1 MHIVIGGAA
10 NGKRQYVKEHVTND
24 TVWLGNETPLE
35 LNRTIDA
42 PLVICGLE
50 QWMAT
55 RLQEEDAAIKEI
67 LDFIRNKEVTMILT
81 DIGRGIVPM
90 NPTERALR
98 DACGRLNQQLMKE
111 ATSVTRIWYGIPQ
124 KLK

>member
-10 NGKRQYVKEHVTND
+10 NGKRQYVKEQVSNETI
-24 TVWLGNETPLE
+24 WLGSEAPLE
-35 LNRTIDA
+35 LDRTIDA

-90 NPTERALR
+90 DPTERALR

>member
-10 NGKRQYVKEHVTND
+10 NGKRHYVKEQVTDD
-24 TVWLGNETPLE
+24 TVWLGEESPLE
-35 LNRTIDA
+35 LPKVLDT
-42 PLVICGLE
+42 PLVLCGVE
-50 QWMAT
+50 QWMAE
-55 RLQEEDAAIKEI
+55 RLNGEDAAIQEM
-67 LDFIRNKEVTMILT
+67 LDFIHNKELTMILT

-90 NPTERALR
+90 DPTERALR
-98 DACGRLNQQLMKE
+98 DACGRLNQQLMKQ